1 MIVSKF
7 GFMDTSISNGKR
19 FLAGGTTNRFYLFDV
34 ESNQLLL
41 KLNAGYYPQFIQ
53 NDKYLLLVKNNGE
66 FQVFDYMNHEIF
78 LKRKLPNKMEMLSPT
93 FCWTEKN
100 IIYFETYKSIPG
112 QETPFW
118 VLIKYDMTTDEFSCR
133 DHKRAMVG
141 SWKEYLVFCNNI
153 AADDEPINSAL
164 RFYQDDNLCK
174 EIVIGETQTVFIVDN
189 RLYVIKNEKR
199 EIRIYEYLEDFSCER
214 IFSIR
219 DKQRF
224 AYGDIF
230 SISEKY
236 IAIYKRDHIMV
247 YMRETN
253 QLVFDQ
259 DIPYVMN
266 VTLLEDKIYIGA
278 MDKLYMFNLNE

>member
-1 MIVSKF
+1 MVVSKF
-7 GFMDTSISNGKR
+7 GFMDTCISNSKR

-34 ESNQLLL
+34 ESNQLVL

-66 FQVFDYMNHEIF
+66 FQVFDYINNKIL
-78 LKRKLPNKMEMLSPT
+78 LKRKLPKRMEMLLPK
-93 FCWTEKN
+93 FCWVEKN
-100 IIYFETYKSIPG
+100 IIYFEAYKSIPG
-112 QETPFW
+112 QEAPMWLLF
-118 VLIKYDMTTDEFSCR
+118 KYDIATDAFSCVNIE
-133 DHKRAMVG
+133 DTMLG
-141 SWKEYLVFCNNI
+141 TWGEYLVFYDNI
-153 AADDEPINSAL
+153 AADDEPINTAL
-164 RFYQDDNLCK
+164 KFYRDETLCK
-174 EIVIGETQTVFIVDN
+174 EIVIGETETMFIVDN

-199 EIRIYEYLEDFSCER
+199 EIRIYEYLKDFSCER

-236 IAIYKRDHIMV
+236 IAICKKRHIMV

-253 QLVFDQ
+253 QLVFEQ

-266 VTLLEDKIYIGA
+266 ATLVEDKIYIGA